1 MIDMDTVTLSSKFQV
16 VIPQQ
21 VRRTLGL
28 VAGAKLRVL
37 AYGNRVELV
46 PVKSVRTLRG
56 FARGLDSTIDRE
68 PDRL

>member
-1 MIDMDTVTLSSKFQV
+1 MFDMDTVTLSSKFQV
-16 VIPQQ
+16 VIPER

-28 VAGAKLRVL
+28 AAGEKLRVF

-46 PVKSVRTLRG
+46 PVKSIKALRG
-56 FARGLDSTIDRE
+56 FARGLDTTIDRE